1 MLYITLTAIKV
12 GPTTEDVPVSLVI
25 GPIIVV
31 LVIGISILVIFMVLK
46 RRRYIIFF
54 CSIFFLKNI
63 TILETFLT
71 TVKKVHAYL

>member
-1 MLYITLTAIKV
+1 MLYIKLTAIKV
-12 GPTTEDVPVSLVI
+12 GPTTEDVPIYLVI

-54 CSIFFLKNI
+54 FLVLFFSLKI
-63 TILETFLT
+63 SRF
-71 TVKKVHAYL
+71 

>member
-1 MLYITLTAIKV
+1 MLTRCTYGKLRKILMLNITLTAIKV

-31 LVIGISILVIFMVLK
+31 LVIGISILVIFIVLK

-54 CSIFFLKNI
+54 VLFFSLKI
-63 TILETFLT
+63 SRF
-71 TVKKVHAYL
+71 

>member
-1 MLYITLTAIKV
+1 MLYIKLTAIKV
-12 GPTTEDVPVSLVI
+12 GPTTEDVPIYLVI

-54 CSIFFLKNI
+54 CSFFFLKNI
-63 TILETFLT
+63 PILE
-71 TVKKVHAYL
+71 